1 MLSDRELGATEAFG
15 LGTQLIHS
23 SRMSEVALEALPVL
37 TTLAVDDKEGKIL
50 FMKQAENYQCHSA
63 REVVSAVM
71 QAGIPL
77 PTAGW
82 ASPFC

>member
-37 TTLAVDDKEGKIL
+37 PTLAVDDKEGKVL
-50 FMKQAENYQCHSA
+50 FMKQAEHYQGH
-63 REVVSAVM
+63 
-71 QAGIPL
+71 
-77 PTAGW
+77 
-82 ASPFC
+82 